1 MGKVHH
7 GDTFDPSDL
16 LPPWMCLYVDE
27 VFAHTH
33 THRRTHIHTHAHA
46 HTNTRTYTH
55 TYTHI
60 YTHIH
65 AHTHTH
71 GHNAHTHTY
80 THAHTYMH
88 IQCQTGGVCDTS
100 DGALLSPIFDDF
112 GQLVMV
118 YTGMEIK
125 VICTQSKDAI
135 ERQRLV

>member
-1 MGKVHH
+1 MGKVPD
-7 GDTFDPSDL
+7 GDTFDPSASLDVL
-16 LPPWMCLYVDE
+16 LCRRGLCT
-27 VFAHTH
+27 HTH
-33 THRRTHIHTHAHA
+33 THTQHTHTHTHTRT
-46 HTNTRTYTH
+46 HTNTRTHTH

-80 THAHTYMH
+80 TYTHTYMD

-118 YTGMEIK
+118 YIGMEVK
-125 VICTQSKDAI
+125 VIWAQSKDA
-135 ERQRLV
+135 RKNTRMR